1 MSLED
6 RLAKIKAMTTVEK
19 KDEWRRLMKSPPPP
33 AFGSGLMGRA
43 LAYHEQERALGG
55 LSSADLKRVKCGAT
69 AAANTACVI
78 KPGTWLSRTW
88 HGEVH
93 QVVVLEH
100 GVEYRG
106 ERYASLSAVARKI
119 TGTRWSGPR
128 FFGLHSPRLDKM
140 GVTTND

>member
-1 MSLED
+1 MSIED
-6 RLAKIKAMTTVEK
+6 RLANIQVMTTVEK
-19 KDEWRRLMKSPPPP
+19 REEWRRLMKSPLPP
-33 AFGSGLMGRA
+33 AFGAGLMGRA
-43 LAYHEQERALGG
+43 LAYREQERALGG
-55 LSSADLKRVKCGAT
+55 LSSADLKRIKPGAT
-69 AAANTACVI
+69 AAANTASMV

-93 QVVVLEH
+93 QVVVLEQ

-128 FFGLHSPRLDKM
+128 FFGLHSPRLGKM
-140 GVTTND
+140 GVTGDG